1 MRPCNEQSW
10 DWHAGGVSGVSK
22 ISTFAFLD
30 TIVLMSNS
38 CMMVVLIEL
47 YTVILLSVSLTSF
60 QGHSNIRRRL
70 SFKVVYFV
78 EFVFDLVQTLFRSL
92 KQ

>member
-10 DWHAGGVSGVSK
+10 DWRAGGVFGVSK
-22 ISTFAFLD
+22 SSTFAFLD
-30 TIVLMSNS
+30 RIVLMSNN
-38 CMMVVLIEL
+38 CMVVVLIEL
-47 YTVILLSVSLTSF
+47 YTVILLSASLTSF

-78 EFVFDLVQTLFRSL
+78 EFVLDPVQTLFRSL

>member
-10 DWHAGGVSGVSK
+10 DWRAGGISGVSK

-30 TIVLMSNS
+30 TTVLMSNK

-47 YTVILLSVSLTSF
+47 YTVILLSASLTSF
-60 QGHSNIRRRL
+60 QGHSNIRRMLR
-70 SFKVVYFV
+70 FKVVYFV
-78 EFVFDLVQTLFRSL
+78 EFVLDPVQTLFRSL